1 MMANVTGAVN
11 KPVPIRSVKS
21 GSTTSITILSEDL
34 LPQRNLLLM
43 LYSEG
48 LVQKS
53 RRWKNPTPQKDRKN
67 TLSGL
72 LIRH

>member
-1 MMANVTGAVN
+1 MMANVTGAVS
-11 KPVPIRSVKS
+11 KPVPIRSVRS

-53 RRWKNPTPQKDRKN
+53 RCWKNPTPQKDRKN

>member
-11 KPVPIRSVKS
+11 ESAPIRSVKS

-67 TLSGL
+67 TLAGL